1 MLKAMRKNT
10 KIVLWVVIAAFLGTI
25 VFAWG
30 MQYTAS
36 QQMKNYVAKV
46 NGEKI
51 TADEYLFY
59 FDRLAKQWEAQNPQS
74 EMPEDQRVKLH
85 YDAWRE
91 LLRNVLMQQQIE
103 RYGLGVTDGEIV
115 EFLQKYY
122 YAVPELMQLEVFQ
135 TNGQFDYNKY
145 LAIMNSKDPAAGP
158 FWAQIEALVRPKIL
172 EFKLTNAVFS
182 TARVSSQDVVNRFK
196 EYNEYYKVK
205 IALVRSEQF
214 RTQIPPP
221 SDEELK
227 SEFARNKETYRQPER
242 ASIKFVRIPKTSGAE
257 DELRVQD
264 EVFRIREEAEKAADS
279 AGFAELAKKYS
290 EDPTAAQNGGDL
302 GWFGRGQ
309 MVSPFDSVAFNLKPG
324 GLSEPVRTSFGWHLI
339 KLWGKKKTKDG
350 EQVHAS
356 HILLKVEPNP
366 EATEQLKATAE
377 NFVRLAQETGLEKAA
392 AEKQLA
398 VDSSNIFTRDA
409 SIPNLG
415 MFTEI
420 NQFVFFNEE
429 GSLSPVYNLPGN
441 YVVVKVGR
449 RFPAGIPKFE
459 DVKNMVRADISRRK
473 TMALSRQRAEGIW
486 QLAQKGTPFEAAAA
500 KFQEAAMTEHIWG
513 WGAWVPGM
521 GDAPA
526 FLGAAIRAHQ
536 KNERFIPPVPTDI
549 GYATG
554 ELVQY
559 IPYDQGRF
567 AAAKDSTLQ
576 SIYQK
581 RRTDALNAW
590 LAQLQ
595 RDADI
600 EDYRMEV
607 LGANF

>member
-1 MLKAMRKNT
+1 MLKTMRKNT

-36 QQMKNYVAKV
+36 ERMKNYVAKV
-46 NGEKI
+46 NGEKV

-59 FDRLAKQWEAQNPQS
+59 FDRLARQWEAQNPQS
-74 EMPEDQRVKLH
+74 EIPEDQRAKLH

-91 LLRNVLMQQQIE
+91 MLRNLIMQQQTE
-103 RYGLGVTDGEIV
+103 RFGLRVPDGEVV

-172 EFKLTNAVFS
+172 EFKLSNAVFS
-182 TARVSSQDVVNRFK
+182 TAHVSNQDVVNRYK

-205 IALVRSEQF
+205 IVQVRSEQF
-214 RTQIPPP
+214 RTRISPL
-221 SDEELK
+221 DEELK
-227 SEFARNKETYRQPER
+227 TAFNEDKEKYRQPER
-242 ASIKFVRIPKTSGAE
+242 AYITFVRFAKTSALEDARRAE
-257 DELRVQD
+257 DETHQ
-264 EVFRIREEAEKAADS
+264 IRMEAVKAADS
-279 AGFAELAKKYS
+279 AAFAALARQYS
-290 EDPTAAQNGGDL
+290 EDPTVEKNGGDL
-302 GWFGRGQ
+302 GWFGQGQ
-309 MVSPFDSVAFNLKPG
+309 MVPAFDSAVFALKPG
-324 GLSEPVRTSFGWHLI
+324 ELSQLVRTSFGWHLI
-339 KLWGKKKTKDG
+339 KVWGKKKTKSG

-356 HILLKVEPNP
+356 HILVKVKASTEGTDGLKM
-366 EATEQLKATAE
+366 
-377 NFVRLAQETGLEKAA
+377 A
-392 AEKQLA
+392 AETFARRAVEEGFEKTASDMQLI

-409 SIPNLG
+409 SITG
-415 MFTEI
+415 VGSFTEI
-420 NQFVFFNEE
+420 NQFVFSSKP
-429 GSLSPVYNLPGN
+429 GTISPVYNVPGSFI
-441 YVVVKVGR
+441 VVKVEK
-449 RFPAGIPKFE
+449 RFPAAIPKFDE
-459 DVKNMVRADISRRK
+459 VRNIVRSNLARRR
-473 TMALSRQRAEGIW
+473 TMELARQKAEGIW
-486 QLAQKGTPFEAAAA
+486 QLLQKGSPIETAAAQ
-500 KFQEAAMTEHIWG
+500 FGDTVGTDHIWG

-526 FLGAAIRAHQ
+526 FLGAVIRAHKQ
-536 KNERFIPPVPTDI
+536 KQRFIPPVPTDI
-549 GYATG
+549 GYALG

-559 IPYDQGRF
+559 LPYDAARF
-567 AAAKDSTLQ
+567 AAAKDSTTQ
-576 SIYQK
+576 SLYQK

-607 LGANF
+607 LGTNF